1 MIFTILLSTILIF
14 TKMYHCLSL
23 LYFLAFCYCILDAR
37 NQCCPLSRE
46 EDRTSTRLVP
56 RNEKTHSEVWGAWA
70 QRSFFLLLHICILLY
85 GCAMWCFLFSFSGID
100 VGDQF
105 YSRAE
110 MVVLGIHSHWLNG
123 IDYMGMKYQ
132 GKVLSKCFCKKLL

>member
-1 MIFTILLSTILIF
+1 MQKSSKQEAEAEEKEKRPSKWPDLKAI
-14 TKMYHCLSL
+14 TKMQEMNAV
-23 LYFLAFCYCILDAR
+23 LY
-37 NQCCPLSRE
+37 P
-46 EDRTSTRLVP
+46 
-56 RNEKTHSEVWGAWA
+56 EKRIWH
-70 QRSFFLLLHICILLY
+70 LP
-85 GCAMWCFLFSFSGID
+85 GID

-132 GKVLSKCFCKKLL
+132 GKVTAADISVEVKRRFSRKK